1 MTLELRNVS
10 KVVGGQTHIFPTD
23 LTLNKGTMNVLLG
36 PTLSGKTSFMR
47 LMAGLDKPDEGR
59 IIRGCNI
66 SFPLGFMG
74 GTSPRHTGKENARY
88 IARLYSLDPDY
99 IEAFCRWLVDIDEYF
114 DMPMAT
120 YSSGMNARFN
130 FALMLALEFDIYLID
145 EGMPNSTDAEFNKK
159 AGDLLQER
167 IDRTTIVIVSHQPA
181 TLEQFATQ
189 AAVLRDGQFIQ
200 FDTLEE
206 AKQVYDFET

>member
-1 MTLELRNVS
+1 MTRLE
-10 KVVGGQTHIFPTD
+10 
-23 LTLNKGTMNVLLG
+23 
-36 PTLSGKTSFMR
+36 
-47 LMAGLDKPDEGR
+47 KPDQGR

-74 GTSPRHTGKENARY
+74 GTSPRHTAKENARY

-99 IEAFCRWLVDIDEYF
+99 IETFYRWLVDIEEYF

-145 EGMPNSTDAEFNKK
+145 EGMPSSTDVKFNKK
-159 AGDLLQER
+159 AGDLLQEW
-167 IDRTTIVIVSHQPA
+167 IDRTT
-181 TLEQFATQ
+181 L
-189 AAVLRDGQFIQ
+189 
-200 FDTLEE
+200 
-206 AKQVYDFET
+206 

>member
-1 MTLELRNVS
+1 M
-10 KVVGGQTHIFPTD
+10 
-23 LTLNKGTMNVLLG
+23 
-36 PTLSGKTSFMR
+36 
-47 LMAGLDKPDEGR
+47 MAGLEKPDEGR
-59 IIRGCNI
+59 ILRGCNI

-74 GTSPRHTGKENARY
+74 GTSPRHTAKENARY

-99 IEAFCRWLVDIDEYF
+99 IEAFCGWLVDIEEYF
-114 DMPMAT
+114 DMPMAA

-145 EGMPNSTDAEFNKK
+145 EGMPSSTDVEFNKK

-167 IDRTTIVIVSHQPA
+167 IDRTTIVIVSHQPQ

-189 AAVLRDGQFIQ
+189 AAVLRDWQFIQ

-206 AKQVYDFET
+206 ARQVYDFETQS